1 MKRKISIAAI
11 ALLLTQGLA
20 AQNTA
25 DIKKEINEVKRSNSY
40 IYAEATASTM
50 EEAKAVAEEIL
61 YEEVNEWAATKRKFQ
76 TKGNFIVNNKSDLWT
91 SYSLPRGNMFRSFI
105 FVKKKDIIS
114 VDNSDVIG
122 GLSNGV
128 VKVNPA
134 KVKPIFPDAVMQV
147 YHCTKYSELVETINR
162 LKSSGMITHYARY
175 ASLTK
180 PEMYYLAIYDRR
192 GTILSVLTNGNP
204 RLNVETG
211 KEDGVLNYKG
221 CGAIGFLLSDSA
233 E

>member
-1 MKRKISIAAI
+1 MKIQSIIAI
-11 ALLLTQGLA
+11 ALLLTQGVA

-25 DIKKEINEVKRSNSY
+25 DIKKEINMVKRSNSY
-40 IYAEATASTM
+40 IYAEATAPTI

-61 YEEVNEWAATKRKFQ
+61 YAEVNEWAATKRKFQ
-76 TKGNFIVNNKSDLWT
+76 TKGNFVVNNKSDLWT

-105 FVKKKDIIS
+105 YVKKSDIIS
-114 VDNSDVIG
+114 VDDSEVIG
-122 GLSNGV
+122 GLSKGV
-128 VKVNPA
+128 VKVNPSKA
-134 KVKPIFPDAVMQV
+134 TPSFPDAVLQV
-147 YHCTKYSELVETINR
+147 YHCTKYSELVETMTR
-162 LKSSGMITHYARY
+162 LKNSGMITHYARY

-221 CGAIGFLLSDSA
+221 CGAIGFMLSDSA

>member
-1 MKRKISIAAI
+1 MKIQSIIAI
-11 ALLLTQGLA
+11 ALLLTQGMA

-25 DIKKEINEVKRSNSY
+25 DIKKEINMVKRSNSY
-40 IYAEATASTM
+40 IYAEATAPTV

-61 YEEVNEWAATKRKFQ
+61 YAEVNEWAATKRKFQ
-76 TKGNFIVNNKSDLWT
+76 TKGNFVVNNKSDLWT

-105 FVKKKDIIS
+105 YVKKSDIIS
-114 VDNSDVIG
+114 VDDSEVIG
-122 GLSNGV
+122 GLSKGV
-128 VKVNPA
+128 VKLNPSKA
-134 KVKPIFPDAVMQV
+134 TPSFPDAVLQV
-147 YHCTKYSELVETINR
+147 YHCTKYSELVETMTR
-162 LKSSGMITHYARY
+162 LKNSGMITHYARY

-221 CGAIGFLLSDSA
+221 CGAIGFMLSDSA

>member
-1 MKRKISIAAI
+1 MKIQSIIAI
-11 ALLLTQGLA
+11 ALLLTQGMA

-25 DIKKEINEVKRSNSY
+25 DIKKEINMVKRSNSY
-40 IYAEATASTM
+40 IYAEATAPTV

-61 YEEVNEWAATKRKFQ
+61 YAEVNEWAATKRKFQ
-76 TKGNFIVNNKSDLWT
+76 TKGNFVVNNKSDLWT

-105 FVKKKDIIS
+105 YVKKSDIIS
-114 VDNSDVIG
+114 VDDSDVIG
-122 GLSNGV
+122 GLSKGV
-128 VKVNPA
+128 VKLNPSKA
-134 KVKPIFPDAVMQV
+134 TPSFPDAVLQV
-147 YHCTKYSELVETINR
+147 YHCTKYSELVETMTR
-162 LKSSGMITHYARY
+162 LKNSGMITHYARN

-192 GTILSVLTNGNP
+192 GTILSVLTNGTP

>member
-1 MKRKISIAAI
+1 MKIQSIIAI
-11 ALLLTQGLA
+11 ALLLTQGMA

-25 DIKKEINEVKRSNSY
+25 DIKKEINMVKRSNSY
-40 IYAEATASTM
+40 IYAEATAPTV

-61 YEEVNEWAATKRKFQ
+61 YAEVNEWAATKRKFQ
-76 TKGNFIVNNKSDLWT
+76 TKGNFVVNNKSDLWT

-105 FVKKKDIIS
+105 YVKKSDIIS
-114 VDNSDVIG
+114 VDDSDVIG
-122 GLSNGV
+122 GLSKGV
-128 VKVNPA
+128 VKLNPSKA
-134 KVKPIFPDAVMQV
+134 TPSFPDAVLQV
-147 YHCTKYSELVETINR
+147 YHCTKYSELVETMTR
-162 LKSSGMITHYARY
+162 LKNSGMITHYARY

-192 GTILSVLTNGNP
+192 GTILSVLTNGTP

>member
-1 MKRKISIAAI
+1 MKIQSIIAI
-11 ALLLTQGLA
+11 ALLLTQGMA

-25 DIKKEINEVKRSNSY
+25 DIKKEINMVKRSNSY
-40 IYAEATASTM
+40 IYAEATAPTV

-61 YEEVNEWAATKRKFQ
+61 YAEVNEWAATKRKFQ
-76 TKGNFIVNNKSDLWT
+76 TKGNFVVNNKSDLWT

-105 FVKKKDIIS
+105 YVKKSDIIS
-114 VDNSDVIG
+114 VDDSDVIG
-122 GLSNGV
+122 GLSKGV
-128 VKVNPA
+128 VKLNPSKA
-134 KVKPIFPDAVMQV
+134 TPSFPDAVLQV
-147 YHCTKYSELVETINR
+147 YHCTKYSELVETMTR
-162 LKSSGMITHYARY
+162 LKNSGMITHYARY

-221 CGAIGFLLSDSA
+221 CGAIGFMLSDSA

>member
-1 MKRKISIAAI
+1 MKIQSIIAI
-11 ALLLTQGLA
+11 ALLLTQGMA

-25 DIKKEINEVKRSNSY
+25 DIKKEINMVKRSNSY
-40 IYAEATASTM
+40 IYAEATAPTV

-61 YEEVNEWAATKRKFQ
+61 YAEVNEWAATKRKFQ
-76 TKGNFIVNNKSDLWT
+76 TKGNFVVNNKSDLWT
-91 SYSLPRGNMFRSFI
+91 SYNLPRGNMFRSFI
-105 FVKKKDIIS
+105 YVKKSDIIS
-114 VDNSDVIG
+114 VDDSDVIG
-122 GLSNGV
+122 GLSKGV
-128 VKVNPA
+128 VKLNPSKA
-134 KVKPIFPDAVMQV
+134 TPSFPDAVLQV
-147 YHCTKYSELVETINR
+147 YHCTKYSELVETMTR
-162 LKSSGMITHYARY
+162 LKNSGMITHYARY

-192 GTILSVLTNGNP
+192 GTILSVLTNGTP